1 MIPYGFLKTVDLP
14 FDEAEKKVTEEL
26 KKEGFGVLSRID
38 LKEKFKEKLGVDF
51 KQYVILGACNP
62 PYALKTLEAEENIG
76 LFLPCNVILYD
87 ADGGGTAVGIVRP
100 SAAMGAIDNDA
111 LVDVAGTVEQ
121 KLKNVFDAL

>member
-1 MIPYGFLKTVDLP
+1 MIPYGFLKTLDLP
-14 FDEAEKKVTEEL
+14 FGDAEKKVTEEL

-38 LKEKFKEKLGVDF
+38 LSEKFKEKLGVYF

-62 PYALKTLEAEENIG
+62 PFALKTLEAEENIG

-87 ADGGGTAVGIVRP
+87 TDGGTAVGIVRP
-100 SAAMGAIDNDA
+100 SAAMGGIDNDA
-111 LVDVAGTVEQ
+111 LVDISAAVEE